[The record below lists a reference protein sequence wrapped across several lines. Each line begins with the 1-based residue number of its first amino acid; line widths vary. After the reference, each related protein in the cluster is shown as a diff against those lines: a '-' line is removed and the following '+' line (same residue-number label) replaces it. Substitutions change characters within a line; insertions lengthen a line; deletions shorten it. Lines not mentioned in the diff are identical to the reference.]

1 MSNYDSVAERDS
13 IFTRLL
19 TINGGN
25 AHRGAV
31 EGDLATFPNGTIKPY
46 SVVRFGRPVPA
57 ARGRGLG
64 GARVQP
70 YIMPVQIYFSARN
83 VNECEGLATAAFN
96 LLLGWTPAGDNAGE
110 LTGGTGQS
118 WQSIDTQGVPVAFNE
133 SLNFETIINL
143 SPAFV

>member
-57 ARGRGLG
+57 AKGRGLG

-70 YIMPVQIYFSARN
+70 YIMPVQIYVSARN

-96 LLLGWTPAGDNAGE
+96 LLLGWTPTGDNAGE

-143 SPAFV
+143 SPAFA

>member
-57 ARGRGLG
+57 ALGRGLG
-64 GARVQP
+64 GATVQP
-70 YIMPVQIYFSARN
+70 YILPVMVVLTARN
-83 VNECEGLATAAFN
+83 VDESEGLATTVFN
-96 LLLGWTPAGDNAGE
+96 LLLGWTPTGDNAGE
-110 LTGGTGQS
+110 LTGGSGSS
-118 WQSIDTQGVPVAFNE
+118 WQNVDTQGVPVAFNE